1 MDDKVRDHDLHAPTV
16 GVLLCTGRDEAV
28 VRYALASSAASMAVA
43 TYDTLTPEQR
53 AGLPDPAQL
62 SAALSEV
69 LHAADTAPTSSQAAS
84 ADPEP
89 ADPEPADPESTE
101 AESTEADPR
110 GWAQE
115 GLTASRSSR
124 SPGVAISG

>member
-1 MDDKVRDHDLHAPTV
+1 M
-16 GVLLCTGRDEAV
+16 CTGRDEAV
-28 VRYALASSAASMAVA
+28 VRYALASSAAPMAVA

-89 ADPEPADPESTE
+89 ADPESTE

>member
-28 VRYALASSAASMAVA
+28 VRYALASSAAPMAVA

-69 LHAADTAPTSSQAAS
+69 LHEAGTAPTSTRPTS
-84 ADPEP
+84 ADAGHPD
-89 ADPEPADPESTE
+89 AGAVD
-101 AESTEADPR
+101 AEST
-110 GWAQE
+110 GST
-115 GLTASRSSR
+115 GS
-124 SPGVAISG
+124 